1 MNPATSDDTNRTM
14 EERKLQ
20 IEERKLDIELRKI
33 DIAFQQL
40 RVERSKRTWT
50 AISGIVIPLLIGVAS
65 GFYTYS
71 TLVLK
76 PRADFIDLISKN
88 PAQRDQI
95 INDWS
100 DMFPGDRW
108 LQEFKDRKKH

>member
-1 MNPATSDDTNRTM
+1 MNPAASDDTKSAM

-33 DIAFQQL
+33 DLAFQQL

-50 AISGIVIPLLIGVAS
+50 AISGIVIPLLIGLAS

-71 TLVLK
+71 TLVTK

-88 PAQRDQI
+88 PAQREQI
-95 INDWS
+95 IKDWS
-100 DMFPGDRW
+100 NMFPGDTW
-108 LQEFKDRKKH
+108 LQEFRERQR